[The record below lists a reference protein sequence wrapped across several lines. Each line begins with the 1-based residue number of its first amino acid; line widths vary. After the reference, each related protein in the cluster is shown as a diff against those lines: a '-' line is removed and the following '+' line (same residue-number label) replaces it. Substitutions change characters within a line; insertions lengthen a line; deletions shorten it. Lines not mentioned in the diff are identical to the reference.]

1 MMENGVMAA
10 EHSVS
15 HHMNKFKIHQLN
27 CNNITQYYN
36 FYSIFDQINADYVS
50 KRGLFQKHL
59 IKQTDIKD

>member
-1 MMENGVMAA
+1 MAA

-15 HHMNKFKIHQLN
+15 HHRNKLYFKIYQLN
-27 CNNITQYYN
+27 CNNVTQYYY

-59 IKQTDIKD
+59 IKQTDLKD